1 MNSFSIKI
9 VFFSALEK
17 LLIEQL
23 SIIKDD
29 VKDLLNKARQTTTSY
44 QLKLPVEL
52 PLKSEEELRVLEN
65 WIVIEQNRLS
75 LVSLTTINN
84 KQHEKTWIGIFNS
97 MIDYSMNVILT
108 LIVMI
113 LIKRLIKM

>member
-84 KQHEKTWIGIFNS
+84 KIRIFNS

-113 LIKRLIKM
+113 LIKSLIKM